1 MALNAPKHTP
11 VWPQR
16 LAWAC
21 LSLGLTPLILA
32 QAGWA
37 QETTNP
43 LSDFRPNA
51 EQGPGSFSRSG
62 NGLSVFDMIHRAR
75 LGNLD
80 MDTFN
85 QEQRQNLD
93 DAAAQFR
100 KQQRER
106 LGTPQPTPPTPPE
119 STNPTL

>member
-1 MALNAPKHTP
+1 MALNAPKPTP
-11 VWPQR
+11 VWPRR

-51 EQGPGSFSRSG
+51 EQGPGSFSRSS
-62 NGLSVFDMIHRAR
+62 NGLSVFDLIHRAR
-75 LGNLD
+75 FGNLD
-80 MDTFN
+80 MDTFS

-100 KQQRER
+100 KQQQQR
-106 LGTPQPTPPTPPE
+106 LGAPQPPAPAQPE
-119 STNPTL
+119 PVNSTL

>member
-1 MALNAPKHTP
+1 MAANAPKTAM
-11 VWPQR
+11 VWSQR
-16 LAWAC
+16 LVWAG
-21 LSLGLTPLILA
+21 LSVGLAPLVLT

-37 QETTNP
+37 QENTNP
-43 LSDFRPNA
+43 LSDFRPTA

-62 NGLSVFDMIHRAR
+62 SGVSVFDIIHRAR
-75 LGNLD
+75 FGNLD
-80 MDTFN
+80 MNTFN

-106 LGTPQPTPPTPPE
+106 MGTPQEPAPMPVEPSNPP
-119 STNPTL
+119 L